1 MTERDG
7 RLAGK
12 VVLITG
18 AARGQGAAEARLCAA
33 EGAAVVLGDVL
44 DEEGEAVAREIVA
57 AGGDARYVHLDISDE
72 EDWARAVALAVD
84 ELGGLHGL
92 VNNAAILRTENL
104 QETTREI
111 WEQVI
116 AVNQT
121 GPFLGMRAAI
131 PAMRRTHP
139 AHPGGSIVNV
149 SSVMAWLGGEG
160 GVAAAYGAT
169 KGAIVALSKGAAME
183 LAPLGIRV
191 NSLHPGAI
199 DTPMSDVGTG
209 PEAPLARAQME
220 AMSPLNRFG
229 TSEEVAWAALFLL
242 TDEASFVTG
251 SAMVVDG
258 GYSIH

>member
-1 MTERDG
+1 MQAGRGG

-33 EGAAVVLGDVL
+33 EGAAVILGDVL
-44 DEEGEAVAREIVA
+44 DDEGRAVAEEIVA
-57 AGGDARYVHLDISDE
+57 AGGAARYVHLDISDE
-72 EDWARAVALAVD
+72 DDWARAVALAVD

-92 VNNAAILRTENL
+92 VNNAAILRTEGI
-104 QETTREI
+104 QDTTREM
-111 WEQVI
+111 WDQVI

-131 PAMRRTHP
+131 PALRDSG
-139 AHPGGSIVNV
+139 GGSIVNV
-149 SSVMAWLGGEG
+149 SSVMAWLGGDG
-160 GVAAAYGAT
+160 GVAVAYGAT
-169 KGAIVALSKGAAME
+169 KGAILAMSKSAAME

-209 PEAPLARAQME
+209 PGAPLARRQME
-220 AMSPLNRFG
+220 SMSPLDRFG

-258 GYSIH
+258 GYSTH

>member
-1 MTERDG
+1 MG
-7 RLAGK
+7 RLDDK

-33 EGAAVVLGDVL
+33 EGAAVVLSDVI
-44 DEEGEAVAREIVA
+44 DDEGEEVAREIA
-57 AGGDARYVHLDISDE
+57 DAGGRARYVHLDIRSE
-72 EDWARAVALAVD
+72 EDWASAVGACV
-84 ELGGLHGL
+84 EGFGGLHGL

-104 QETTREI
+104 QDTTREI
-111 WEQVI
+111 WEEVI

-131 PAMRRTHP
+131 PALRDSG
-139 AHPGGSIVNV
+139 GGSIVNV
-149 SSVMAWLGGEG
+149 ASVMAWLGGEG

-169 KGAIVALSKGAAME
+169 KGAILALSKAAAME

-199 DTPMSDVGTG
+199 DTPMTDVGTG
-209 PEAPLARAQME
+209 PDAPLARAQME
-220 AMSPLNRFG
+220 AMSPLGRFG
-229 TSEEVAWAALFLL
+229 RSEEVAWAALFLL

-258 GYSIH
+258 GYSTH

>member
-1 MTERDG
+1 MQVQRGG

-18 AARGQGAAEARLCAA
+18 AGRGQGAAEARLCAA

-44 DEEGEAVAREIVA
+44 DEEGSAVAREIVD

-72 EDWARAVALAVD
+72 ADWARAVALAVD
-84 ELGGLHGL
+84 EIGGLHGL
-92 VNNAAILRTENL
+92 VNNAAILRTEGI
-104 QETTREI
+104 QDTTREI

-131 PAMRRTHP
+131 PAMRSSSPR
-139 AHPGGSIVNV
+139 GGSIVNV
-149 SSVMAWLGGEG
+149 SSVMAWLGGDG
-160 GVAAAYGAT
+160 GVAAAYAAT
-169 KGAIVALSKGAAME
+169 KGAILALSKSAAME
-183 LAPLGIRV
+183 LGPLGIRV

-209 PEAPLARAQME
+209 PGAPLARRQME
-220 AMSPLNRFG
+220 VMSPLDRFG

-242 TDEASFVTG
+242 SDEASFVTG

-258 GYSIH
+258 GYSSH

>member
-1 MTERDG
+1 MGE

-18 AARGQGAAEARLCAA
+18 AARGQGAAEAQLCAA
-33 EGAAVVLGDVL
+33 EGAAVILGDVL
-44 DEEGEAVAREIVA
+44 DDEGEAVAREIAA
-57 AGGDARYVHLDISDE
+57 AGGDARYVHLDISSE

-92 VNNAAILRTENL
+92 VNNAAILRSENL
-104 QETTREI
+104 QDTTREI

-131 PAMRRTHP
+131 PAMRRD
-139 AHPGGSIVNV
+139 GGSIVNV
-149 SSVMAWLGGEG
+149 SSVMAWLGGDG

-199 DTPMSDVGTG
+199 DTPMTDVGTG
-209 PEAPLARAQME
+209 PGAPLARSQME
-220 AMSPLNRFG
+220 AMSPLDRLG

-242 TDEASFVTG
+242 SDESSFVTG
-251 SAMVVDG
+251 STMVVDG
-258 GYSIH
+258 GYSAH

>member
-1 MTERDG
+1 MTGRAG

-12 VVLITG
+12 VVLVTG

-33 EGAAVVLGDVL
+33 EGAAVILGDVL
-44 DEEGEAVAREIVA
+44 DDEGQAVAREIA
-57 AGGDARYVHLDISDE
+57 DAGGDARYVHLDISSE

-84 ELGGLHGL
+84 ECGGLHGL
-92 VNNAAILRTENL
+92 VNNAAVLRTENL

-131 PAMRRTHP
+131 PVMRASR
-139 AHPGGSIVNV
+139 GGSIVNV

-169 KGAIVALSKGAAME
+169 KGAIVALTKGAAME
-183 LAPLGIRV
+183 LAPFGIRV

-209 PEAPLARAQME
+209 PGAPLARAQME
-220 AMSPLNRFG
+220 AMSPLDRMG
-229 TSEEVAWAALFLL
+229 TSEEVAWGALFLL
-242 TDEASFVTG
+242 SDEASFVTG
-251 SAMVVDG
+251 SALVVDG

>member
-1 MTERDG
+1 MTERGG

-44 DEEGEAVAREIVA
+44 DDEGKAVAREIAA

-72 EDWARAVALAVD
+72 EDWARAVALAAD

-104 QETTREI
+104 QDTTREL

-131 PAMRRTHP
+131 PAMR
-139 AHPGGSIVNV
+139 AAGGGSIVNV
-149 SSVMAWLGGEG
+149 SSVMAWLGGDG

-183 LAPLGIRV
+183 LAPFGIRV

-209 PEAPLARAQME
+209 PEGPLALAQME
-220 AMSPLNRFG
+220 GMSPLNRLG

>member
-1 MTERDG
+1 MPG

-12 VVLITG
+12 VVLISG

-33 EGAAVVLGDVL
+33 EGASVVLGDVL
-44 DEEGEAVAREIVA
+44 DEEGEAVAREIAA
-57 AGGDARYVHLDISDE
+57 AGGAARHVHLDISDE
-72 EDWARAVALAVD
+72 DDWARAVALCVR
-84 ELGGLHGL
+84 EHGGLHGL
-92 VNNAAILRTENL
+92 VNNAAVLRTEGI
-104 QETTREI
+104 QDTTREL
-111 WEQVI
+111 WDQVI

-131 PAMRRTHP
+131 PAMRD
-139 AHPGGSIVNV
+139 AGGGSIVNV

-169 KGAIVALSKGAAME
+169 KGAILALSKAAAME

-199 DTPMSDVGTG
+199 DTPMTDVGTG
-209 PEAPLARAQME
+209 EGAPLARAQMA

-229 TSEEVAWAALFLL
+229 RSEEVAWAAVFLL
-242 TDEASFVTG
+242 SDEASFVTG

-258 GYSIH
+258 GYSAH